1 MAFCGLRP
9 SRTFVAHSAIWVL
22 LPVGNMAF
30 CHSAGNLFAGAR
42 TFSAA
47 KVIKPVTESI
57 LPLSERGS
65 WAPPLEERG
74 AGVSFSFR
82 PLGVWR
88 FAVEPGIY
96 SSAKEAGGLLFRRLK
111 SRLQPRRRLSLRDI
125 RGAFGIF

>member
-1 MAFCGLRP
+1 
-9 SRTFVAHSAIWVL
+9 VAHSAIWVL

-88 FAVEPGIY
+88 FAVQPGIY
-96 SSAKEAGGLLFRRLK
+96 SPAKEAGGLFVPSTEVAAAAEAAIVSSRHLGCLRLF
-111 SRLQPRRRLSLRDI
+111 
-125 RGAFGIF
+125 

>member
-1 MAFCGLRP
+1 VALRRP
-9 SRTFVAHSAIWVL
+9 S
-22 LPVGNMAF
+22 
-30 CHSAGNLFAGAR
+30 GNLLIGAR

-88 FAVEPGIY
+88 FAIQPGIY
-96 SSAKEAGGLLFRRLK
+96 SPAYR
-111 SRLQPRRRLSLRDI
+111 QP
-125 RGAFGIF
+125 AEVC

>member
-1 MAFCGLRP
+1 VPSAFFDYSPPGRLAHGRP
-9 SRTFVAHSAIWVL
+9 
-22 LPVGNMAF
+22 P
-30 CHSAGNLFAGAR
+30 GNLLIGAR

-82 PLGVWR
+82 PLGVR
-88 FAVEPGIY
+88 RLAVEPGIY
-96 SSAKEAGGLLFRRLK
+96 SSAKEAGGLFVP
-111 SRLQPRRRLSLRDI
+111 STEVAAAAEA
-125 RGAFGIF
+125 AFVPAGH